1 MMIQLR
7 VLFFLSL
14 FPLAVFANDS
24 SLAADTFLKKDK
36 IILTVAI
43 EEVGYFPY
51 NYDDNGT
58 IKGFTIDILNYFEVN
73 SIYEFE
79 FIILPW
85 PRAIHLVAQ
94 GKVDLLLT
102 LFKKPEREATYHF
115 IEPSF
120 GYEANQLFS
129 LTDKNLKFNG
139 KLKQLA
145 PFTIGTTREYS
156 YGEYFDQAS
165 FLTKLPAL
173 SEDVLLKLLVSERV
187 DLAISNPLT
196 FNRLISDN
204 KLENKVKGLTPYV
217 EITPVYMALTKQ
229 RHDSKKISQT
239 LGQLT
244 KLLKSKPYYQQ
255 LLKKYKL
262 DFKI

>member
-7 VLFFLSL
+7 ILCFLYL
-14 FPLAVFANDS
+14 FPLAVNANDS
-24 SLAADTFLKKDK
+24 SSLVDTLSKKDK
-36 IILTVAI
+36 ILLTVAI

-58 IKGFTIDILNYFEVN
+58 IKGFSIDILKYFEMN
-73 SIYEFE
+73 SMYEFE

-85 PRAIHLVAQ
+85 PRALHLVAQ

-102 LFKKPEREATYHF
+102 LFKKPERELTYHF

-129 LTDKNLKFNG
+129 LTDMKIDFNG
-139 KLKQLA
+139 QLKQLV

-156 YGEYFDQAS
+156 YGEYFDQANY
-165 FLTKLPAL
+165 LTKLPAL
-173 SEDVLLKLLVSERV
+173 TEDVLLKLLVSERI
-187 DLAISNPLT
+187 DLAISNPFT
-196 FNRLISDN
+196 FNRLILDN
-204 KLENKVKGLTPYV
+204 QLENKVKGLKPYV

-229 RHDSKKISQT
+229 RQDSKEISQK

-244 KLLKSKPYYQQ
+244 KLLKSKPYYQH